1 MIEVYS
7 KNITVAQD
15 QLIPFNIVALRKGV
29 TVQNSGSYELVFNQ
43 CGIYELTVSATV
55 APVAAAA
62 TTTTTPA
69 SSGSSSSS
77 STTALAEDDSGVS
90 IELIKDG
97 VTVPQTQTE
106 VSSTGPAAISFTTL
120 VQVNR
125 NNTPC
130 VCSKPVICSIKNT
143 GVETTFNN
151 IDVVVTKIV

>member
-7 KNITVAQD
+7 KNITVAQN
-15 QLIPFNIVALRKGV
+15 QLIPFNIVALRKGA
-29 TVQNSGSYELVFNQ
+29 TVQNSGLYELVFNQ
-43 CGIYELTVSATV
+43 CGVYELTVSATV

-69 SSGSSSSS
+69 SSSSSSN
-77 STTALAEDDSGVS
+77 TAALAEDESGVS

-106 VSSTGPAAISFTTL
+106 VSLTGPAAISFATL

-130 VCSKPVICSIKNT
+130 VCSKPVICSIRNT
-143 GVETTFNN
+143 GVAATFSN